1 MGWRYRKSI
10 NLGGGFRI
18 NLSKS
23 GIGYSWGFPGYRH
36 TYSPNGTQRKT
47 YSIPGTGIS
56 YVESSGNRRNNS
68 GNGGQ
73 NYNYNQDTKLITG
86 ATTYYQN
93 SNINNMGK
101 GDEILKAINKLRT
114 IDILANICLI
124 MILLFPIGII
134 LKILIS
140 QKWKLDLTYEMDDIN
155 QKKFNALNEF
165 LFELKNN
172 RKLWQIGSSTR
183 VYNTK
188 YNAGAGNNVSRTS
201 ISLVKKM
208 PWYIN
213 HNIDVYCLK
222 LKNEKIF
229 FTPDRMLIFKNM
241 GGVGCRKYNDMVAGF
256 STTNFVET
264 EIVPRDAEIVR
275 YTWRY
280 VNKSGGPDKR
290 FNNNRRI
297 PVCKYGEISLESED
311 GINILLEC
319 SNHNLMYSI
328 QDKFTEF
335 MNYHNKIISAKGYKE
350 EYVLED
356 NEESYYENT
365 GDVEPQLNNEPVDT
379 NDKWN
384 NFNNNGIEENKN
396 NVLANEIIKETVIV
410 EPIKEP
416 ENNHNVENN
425 NGNNNPIDNQPKKS
439 KLSAILCYI
448 MVVFASFIVIG
459 CISDKM
465 IYGAF
470 IWLLITLIF
479 IPKIK
484 EVLCTKYNF
493 INKYIIPIRI
503 VLVILGIFAFSTLSN
518 QFEGNWVNDN
528 GENVTIDSTYL
539 KYKNSENQE
548 IESTYSYE
556 SVSNSDYD
564 YLYDIKVNYKNE
576 EVIFRYSK
584 KNSVE
589 TLCIYK
595 NNECIENFKK
605 VIEEN

>member
-56 YVESSGNRRNNS
+56 YVESQGKINRNSSNS
-68 GNGGQ
+68 GN

-124 MILLFPIGII
+124 MVVLFPIGII

-155 QKKFNALNEF
+155 QKKFDALNEF
-165 LFELKNN
+165 LVELKNN
-172 RKLWQIGSSTR
+172 RKLWQIGSSTI

-241 GGVGCRKYNDMVAGF
+241 GRVGCRKYNDMVAGF
-256 STTNFVET
+256 STTNFVEI
-264 EIVPRDAEIVR
+264 EMVPRDAEIVE

-335 MNYHNKIISAKGYKE
+335 INYHNKIISSKGYKG
-350 EYVLED
+350 EYELED
-356 NEESYYENT
+356 DDSFEDYAEKE
-365 GDVEPQLNNEPVDT
+365 VVREMVQEPVDN

-384 NFNNNGIEENKN
+384 NFNNDDIEENKN
-396 NVLANEIIKETVIV
+396 NVIANEVIQEPVIV
-410 EPIKEP
+410 EPVKESNKVP
-416 ENNHNVENN
+416 NSEKD
-425 NGNNNPIDNQPKKS
+425 NNNPVEPQSKKS
-439 KLSAILCYI
+439 TFPTILCYI
-448 MVVFASFIVIG
+448 QVAFASMMCLG
-459 CISDKM
+459 C
-465 IYGAF
+465 
-470 IWLLITLIF
+470 LLNFNIICALLWGLVVLIF

-484 EVLCTKYNF
+484 NILCKKNEF
-493 INKYIIPIRI
+493 IRKYIITIRV
-503 VLVILGIFAFSTLSN
+503 VLVIIALFSLSTLSN
-518 QFEGNWVNDN
+518 QFEGTWVNDN
-528 GENVTIDSTYL
+528 GERITLDSTYL
-539 KYKNSENQE
+539 KYIDSQNKE
-548 IESTYSYE
+548 IESPYSFE
-556 SVSNSDYD
+556 SVSTSDYD
-564 YLYDIKVNYKNE
+564 YLYDIKVKYKNE
-576 EVIFRYSK
+576 DVVFRYSK
-584 KNSVE
+584 KNSTE
-589 TLCIYK
+589 FLCIYK

-605 VIEEN
+605 DINE

>member
-36 TYSPNGTQRKT
+36 TYSANGTQRKT

-56 YVESSGNRRNNS
+56 YVESYGNRRNNS
-68 GNGGQ
+68 GTGGQ
-73 NYNYNQDTKLITG
+73 NYNYNHDTKLITG
-86 ATTYYQN
+86 TTTYYQN

-114 IDILANICLI
+114 IDIIANICLV
-124 MILLFPIGII
+124 MIVLFPIGII

-165 LFELKNN
+165 LCELKNN
-172 RKLWQIGSSTR
+172 RKLWQIGSSIR

-213 HNIDVYCLK
+213 HNIDIYCLK

-229 FTPDRMLIFKNM
+229 FTPDRMLIFKNI

-264 EIVPRDAEIVR
+264 EMVPRDAEIVR

-350 EYVLED
+350 EYVLDD

-365 GDVEPQLNNEPVDT
+365 GDVESQINNEPIDM

-384 NFNNNGIEENKN
+384 NFYNDGIEENKN
-396 NVLANEIIKETVIV
+396 NVLANEIIKEPVIV
-410 EPIKEP
+410 EPIKEL
-416 ENNHNVENN
+416 ENNHNKT
-425 NGNNNPIDNQPKKS
+425 GNNNNLIVNPPKKS
-439 KLSAILCYI
+439 KIPTILCYI
-448 MVVFASFIVIG
+448 QVGFAGMMCFGCLLTFDFICAILWGLVV
-459 CISDKM
+459 
-465 IYGAF
+465 
-470 IWLLITLIF
+470 LIF

-484 EVLCTKYNF
+484 EMLCEKSEFIKKYV
-493 INKYIIPIRI
+493 IPIRI
-503 VLVILGIFAFSTLSN
+503 ILVIVALFSLSTLSN
-518 QFEGNWVNDN
+518 QFEGTWVNDN
-528 GENVTIDSTYL
+528 GDKITLDSTYL
-539 KYKNSENQE
+539 KYKDSENQE
-548 IESTYSYE
+548 KESAYSYE
-556 SVSNSDYD
+556 SVSNSNYD
-564 YLYDIKVNYKNE
+564 YLYDIKVKYKNE
-576 EVIFRYSK
+576 DITFRYSK
-584 KNSVE
+584 KNSE
-589 TLCIYK
+589 ESLCIYK
-595 NNECIENFKK
+595 NNECVENFKK
-605 VIEEN
+605 QIEEN

>member
-23 GIGYSWGFPGYRH
+23 GIGYSWGFHGYRH
-36 TYSPNGTQRKT
+36 AYSSNGTQRRT

-56 YVESSGNRRNNS
+56 YVESSGKRRNNS

-86 ATTYYQN
+86 TTTYYQN

-124 MILLFPIGII
+124 MIVLFPIGII

-155 QKKFNALNEF
+155 QKKFDALNEF
-165 LFELKNN
+165 LCELKNN
-172 RKLWQIGSSTR
+172 EKLWQIGSSTM

-213 HNIDVYCLK
+213 HNIDVFCLK

-264 EIVPRDAEIVR
+264 EMVPRDAEIVR

-297 PVCKYGEISLESED
+297 PVCKYGDISLESED

-328 QDKFTEF
+328 QDKFTQF
-335 MNYHNKIISAKGYKE
+335 MNYHNKIVSAEDYKE
-350 EYVLED
+350 EYVLEND
-356 NEESYYENT
+356 EDTFFENNSNIESSM
-365 GDVEPQLNNEPVDT
+365 NNEPVDT
-379 NDKWN
+379 KDKWN
-384 NFNNNGIEENKN
+384 N
-396 NVLANEIIKETVIV
+396 
-410 EPIKEP
+410 
-416 ENNHNVENN
+416 
-425 NGNNNPIDNQPKKS
+425 
-439 KLSAILCYI
+439 
-448 MVVFASFIVIG
+448 
-459 CISDKM
+459 
-465 IYGAF
+465 
-470 IWLLITLIF
+470 
-479 IPKIK
+479 
-484 EVLCTKYNF
+484 
-493 INKYIIPIRI
+493 
-503 VLVILGIFAFSTLSN
+503 
-518 QFEGNWVNDN
+518 
-528 GENVTIDSTYL
+528 
-539 KYKNSENQE
+539 
-548 IESTYSYE
+548 
-556 SVSNSDYD
+556 
-564 YLYDIKVNYKNE
+564 
-576 EVIFRYSK
+576 YSK
-584 KNSVE
+584 
-589 TLCIYK
+589 
-595 NNECIENFKK
+595 
-605 VIEEN
+605 

>member
-36 TYSPNGTQRKT
+36 TYSPNGTQRRT

-56 YVESSGNRRNNS
+56 YVESQGSRKNNSNNS
-68 GNGGQ
+68 GN

-86 ATTYYQN
+86 NTTYYQN
-93 SNINNMGK
+93 SNISNMGK
-101 GDEILKAINKLRT
+101 GDEILKQINKLRT
-114 IDILANICLI
+114 IDMLANVCLI
-124 MILLFPIGII
+124 LIVLFPIGIL
-134 LKILIS
+134 LKILIA

-155 QKKFNALNEF
+155 QKKFDALNKF
-165 LFELKNN
+165 LVELKNN
-172 RKLWQIGSSTR
+172 KKLWQIGSSTR

-188 YNAGAGNNVSRTS
+188 YNAGAENNVSRTK

-213 HNIDVYCLK
+213 HNIDVYCLN
-222 LKNEKIF
+222 LKYEKIY

-241 GGVGCRKYNDMVAGF
+241 GGVGCRRYNDMVAGF
-256 STTNFVET
+256 STTNFVEN
-264 EIVPRDAEIVR
+264 EMVPRDAEIVR

-350 EYVLED
+350 EYELED
-356 NEESYYENT
+356 DDSFENYSKNE
-365 GDVEPQLNNEPVDT
+365 VIQEPVDN

-384 NFNNNGIEENKN
+384 NFNYDDIEENKN
-396 NVLANEIIKETVIV
+396 NILVNEVIQEPVIV
-410 EPIKEP
+410 ESIKKTSNIP
-416 ENNHNVENN
+416 NNENN
-425 NGNNNPIDNQPKKS
+425 NNPVVKQPKKS
-439 KLSAILCYI
+439 TLATILCYI
-448 MVVFASFIVIG
+448 QVVFASIMCFG
-459 CISDKM
+459 C
-465 IYGAF
+465 
-470 IWLLITLIF
+470 LLTFDIACSILWGLVVLIF
-479 IPKIK
+479 IPKTKDIFYEKSEFIK
-484 EVLCTKYNF
+484 
-493 INKYIIPIRI
+493 KYIIPIRI
-503 VLVILGIFAFSTLSN
+503 VLVVIALFSTSTLSN
-518 QFEGNWVNDN
+518 QFEGTWVNDN
-528 GENVTIDSTYL
+528 GEKITLDSTYL
-539 KYKNSENQE
+539 KYSDSQNEDK
-548 IESTYSYE
+548 ESPYSYE

-564 YLYDIKVNYKNE
+564 YLYNIKVKYKNKN
-576 EVIFRYSK
+576 VLFRYSK
-584 KNSVE
+584 KNSKE
-589 TLCIYK
+589 LLCIYR

-605 VIEEN
+605 VTSE

>member
-36 TYSPNGTQRKT
+36 TYSPNGTQRRT

-56 YVESSGNRRNNS
+56 YVESSGSRRNNS
-68 GNGGQ
+68 NNGEQ

-124 MILLFPIGII
+124 MVVLFPIGII
-134 LKILIS
+134 LKILIA
-140 QKWKLDLTYEMDDIN
+140 QKWKLDLTYEMDNIN
-155 QKKFNALNEF
+155 QKKFDALNEF
-165 LFELKNN
+165 LCELKNN
-172 RKLWQIGSSTR
+172 RKLWQIDSSTR

-229 FTPDRMLIFKNM
+229 FTPDRMIIFKNL

-335 MNYHNKIISAKGYKE
+335 MNYHNKIISVKGYKE
-350 EYVLED
+350 EYVLEETDD
-356 NEESYYENT
+356 NYYETTNN
-365 GDVEPQLNNEPVDT
+365 VESEINNESIDT
-379 NDKWN
+379 KDKWN
-384 NFNNNGIEENKN
+384 NFNNDGIEENKN
-396 NVLANEIIKETVIV
+396 NVLANEIIKEPVIV

-416 ENNHNVENN
+416 ESNHNVENN
-425 NGNNNPIDNQPKKS
+425 NNPIESQPKKS
-439 KLSAILCYI
+439 TLLTILCYI
-448 MVVFASFIVIG
+448 LVVFASIMCFG
-459 CISDKM
+459 C
-465 IYGAF
+465 
-470 IWLLITLIF
+470 LLTFDIICAILWGLVALIF

-484 EVLCTKYNF
+484 EILCEKSSF
-493 INKYIIPIRI
+493 IKKHIIPIRI
-503 VLVILGIFAFSTLSN
+503 VLVVIAFFSVSTLTN
-518 QFEGNWVNDN
+518 QFEGTWINDN
-528 GENVTIDSTYL
+528 GDKIVIDSTYI
-539 KYKNSENQE
+539 NNNNQ
-548 IESTYSYE
+548 ESTYSYE
-556 SVSNSDYD
+556 SKIESDYD
-564 YLYDIKVNYKNE
+564 YVYEIKGTYKNE
-576 EVIFRYSK
+576 KVTFKYYK
-584 KNSVE
+584 KKSDE
-589 TLCIYK
+589 SLCIYK
-595 NNECIENFKK
+595 DNECIESFKK
-605 VIEEN
+605 VTEEN

>member
-36 TYSPNGTQRKT
+36 TYSPNGTQRRT

-56 YVESSGNRRNNS
+56 YVESSGNKKNKS
-68 GNGGQ
+68 GNSGQ

-86 ATTYYQN
+86 STTYYQN

-124 MILLFPIGII
+124 IIVLFPIGII

-155 QKKFNALNEF
+155 QKKFDALNEF
-165 LFELKNN
+165 LVELKNN

-264 EIVPRDAEIVR
+264 EMVPRDAEIIR

-319 SNHNLMYSI
+319 SNHSLMYSI

-335 MNYHNKIISAKGYKE
+335 MNYHNKIISAQDYKE
-350 EYVLED
+350 EYTLED
-356 NEESYYENT
+356 VEENYYENT
-365 GDVEPQLNNEPVDT
+365 DRVETEINDETIDT
-379 NDKWN
+379 KDKWN
-384 NFNNNGIEENKN
+384 NFNNDGIEDNKN
-396 NVLANEIIKETVIV
+396 SVLANEIIKEPVIV
-410 EPIKEP
+410 ESTKEP
-416 ENNHNVENN
+416 EKNHNIDNN
-425 NGNNNPIDNQPKKS
+425 NSNNPIDNQS
-439 KLSAILCYI
+439 KNSKISMILCYA
-448 MVVFASFIVIG
+448 MVVFSGMMCFG
-459 CISDKM
+459 C
-465 IYGAF
+465 
-470 IWLLITLIF
+470 LLTFDIICSILWGLVAIIF
-479 IPKIK
+479 VPKIK
-484 EVLCTKYNF
+484 DILCEKNEF
-493 INKYIIPIRI
+493 IKKYIIPIRI
-503 VLVILGIFAFSTLSN
+503 ILVVIALFFLSSLSN
-518 QFEGNWVNDN
+518 QFEGDWVNN
-528 GENVTIDSTYL
+528 SGERLTFDSTYL
-539 KYKNSENQE
+539 KYKDSDNQAK
-548 IESTYSYE
+548 ESVYSYE
-556 SVSNSDYD
+556 RISDSDYD
-564 YLYDIKVNYKNE
+564 YIYDIKVNYRNK

-584 KNSVE
+584 KNTTE
-589 TLCIYK
+589 TLCIYN

-605 VIEEN
+605 VLE